1 MKLIDILYVRNYSI
15 FLDLKLIL
23 QTIKIMFMKESS
35 EGVKEDIDFNE
46 LMREEYSEVTI
57 DLVEK

>member
-1 MKLIDILYVRNYSI
+1 RYDILYVRNYSI